1 MTDVGY
7 ALATLLAVMCVTR
20 SIVQEE
26 IFRPLRLAMITG
38 FTIKLPR
45 NKELHWDG
53 GGDKGKLAYLVHC
66 IYCTGFWVSIALGIP
81 IIYATHPHTHPVTA
95 AILTLALA
103 EAAPRCL
110 SLINKWTGDH

>member
-1 MTDVGY
+1 MVDVGY
-7 ALATLLAVMCVTR
+7 ALALILAVMCVTR

-26 IFRPLRLAMITG
+26 IARPFRLMVING
-38 FTIKLPR
+38 FTIKLPK
-45 NKELHWDG
+45 NKEFHWDG
-53 GGDKGKLAYLVHC
+53 SGDKGKLSYLVHC
-66 IYCTGFWVSIALGIP
+66 IYCTGFWASVLLGP
-81 IIYATHPHTHPVTA
+81 SFIYATHPHTHPIVA